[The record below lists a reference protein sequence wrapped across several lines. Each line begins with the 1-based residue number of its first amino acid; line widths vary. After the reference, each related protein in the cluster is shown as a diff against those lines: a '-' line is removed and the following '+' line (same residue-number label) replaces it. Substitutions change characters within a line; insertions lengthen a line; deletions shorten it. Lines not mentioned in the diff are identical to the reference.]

1 MTRPRARAALTT
13 LVLLGLTGPAA
24 AQDDELPEEA
34 ALRQALA
41 GAQARYEEAMRL
53 VEAYGRG
60 APVGDAAARAAGL
73 ERLHTPVTPGRARRR
88 APPPPFQP
96 WAARDEL
103 VALREAVAA
112 RLRALAPERHPPVDD
127 DDPEDD
133 ASAPRAT
140 LRLIDVQ
147 DLLVTPEDHV
157 APNTGL
163 GAGLDASG
171 AFDAAGE
178 RTSGVG
184 LEGDKLV
191 ELALDAAGRL
201 ASDEALELRGGRLMA
216 RLRPATAARVTHLLA
231 ELRRGRGGL
240 IDLEVRVYELG
251 AAAYEALREEAAAL
265 GDAAEARL
273 AAGGDGVR
281 LLASHHVTAHDGQ
294 RVHVWRGRSRSYLAD
309 IEVNQTGVVPVLN
322 PVVAVINEGLVV
334 EARPTVDRARGV
346 AVVDVS
352 LSLSRVADPVPTTKV
367 VDLELE
373 LPRLRIART
382 TATGAVP
389 LGRGALLGGVLRT
402 GAEPEEALTCVVYV
416 RPRLIAGQPG
426 RGR

>member
-24 AQDDELPEEA
+24 AQDDELREEA

-60 APVGDAAARAAGL
+60 APVGDAAARAAGF
-73 ERLHTPVTPGRARRR
+73 ERLRTPAAPGRARRR

-127 DDPEDD
+127 DDPED
-133 ASAPRAT
+133 AAPAPRAT

-163 GAGLDASG
+163 GAGLDMSG
-171 AFDAAGE
+171 AFDAGGE

-184 LEGDKLV
+184 LDGDKLV
-191 ELALDAAGRL
+191 ELLEGAAGRL

-216 RLRPATAARVTHLLA
+216 RLRPATAARVTRLLA